1 MSAASRPFDDIRA
14 LIGQMPKADEAARA
28 AAREREA
35 ELTKPAGSLGRLEE
49 IAEWMAGWQ
58 ASARPHVDNP
68 LVAVF
73 AGNHG
78 VVAQGVSAYPASVTG
93 AMVANFTAGGAAIN
107 QICKTF
113 DISLKVYE
121 LALEQPTGDITREP
135 ALDEKACAATM
146 AFGMEALASEPDL
159 LVLGEMGIGNTTP
172 AAAIYHALY
181 GGEAEEWVGR
191 GAGVDDNGPQAQ
203 GRRRGAAVAR
213 HEAHLG
219 DPLEILRASRRARNR
234 GDRRRDP
241 RRAHAP
247 HAGAA
252 RRFRGVLGGRGAA
265 GARRSALDHCL
276 AAHVSAERAH
286 RRCFEVLGK
295 TPLLDLGMRLGEGSG
310 GALAVAVVK
319 AAVACHNGMATFAE
333 AEIAGKS
340 GSSTGAVRN
349 GRRAPRVVKPG
360 ANRVGGKNDRRRAR
374 DPRACRLVD
383 RRQQGGRYPRLLALM
398 TDDVI
403 FMTPGRPPFGK
414 AEFAADA
421 ESAKGITVDP
431 RAEIQE
437 WRLLG
442 SRAFVRSRIEA
453 VLTAPGELC
462 PNACRDTP

>member
-1 MSAASRPFDDIRA
+1 MPASRPFDDIRA
-14 LIGQMPKADEAARA
+14 LIEQMPKADEAART

-121 LALEQPTGDITREP
+121 LALEKPTGDITREA

-191 GAGVDDNGPQAQ
+191 GAGVDDKGL
-203 GRRRGAAVAR
+203 RRKADAVRGAVAL
-213 HEAHLG
+213 HKAHLG
-219 DPLEILRASRRARNR
+219 DPLEILAR
-234 GDRRRDP
+234 
-241 RRAHAP
+241 
-247 HAGAA
+247 
-252 RRFRGVLGGRGAA
+252 LGGREIAATA
-265 GARRSALDHCL
+265 GAILAARMRRTPVLLDGFVACSAAAVLLALDDSALDHCL

-286 RRCFEVLGK
+286 RRVLKLLGK
-295 TPLLDLGMRLGEGSG
+295 TPILDLGMRLGEGSG

-333 AEIAGKS
+333 AGVAGKS
-340 GSSTGAVRN
+340 GS
-349 GRRAPRVVKPG
+349 
-360 ANRVGGKNDRRRAR
+360 
-374 DPRACRLVD
+374 
-383 RRQQGGRYPRLLALM
+383 
-398 TDDVI
+398 
-403 FMTPGRPPFGK
+403 
-414 AEFAADA
+414 
-421 ESAKGITVDP
+421 
-431 RAEIQE
+431 
-437 WRLLG
+437 
-442 SRAFVRSRIEA
+442 
-453 VLTAPGELC
+453 
-462 PNACRDTP
+462 

>member
-121 LALEQPTGDITREP
+121 LALEQPTGDITRES

-191 GAGVDDNGPQAQ
+191 GAGVDDNGL
-203 GRRRGAAVAR
+203 RRKADAVRAAVAR

-219 DPLEILRASRRARNR
+219 DPLEILAR
-234 GDRRRDP
+234 
-241 RRAHAP
+241 
-247 HAGAA
+247 
-252 RRFRGVLGGRGAA
+252 LGGREIAATA
-265 GARRSALDHCL
+265 GAILAARMRRTPVLLDGFVACSAAAALLALDDSALDHCL

-286 RRCFEVLGK
+286 RHVLKLLGK
-295 TPLLDLGMRLGEGSG
+295 TPILDLGMRLGEGSG

-333 AEIAGKS
+333 AGVAGKS
-340 GSSTGAVRN
+340 GS
-349 GRRAPRVVKPG
+349 
-360 ANRVGGKNDRRRAR
+360 
-374 DPRACRLVD
+374 
-383 RRQQGGRYPRLLALM
+383 
-398 TDDVI
+398 
-403 FMTPGRPPFGK
+403 
-414 AEFAADA
+414 
-421 ESAKGITVDP
+421 
-431 RAEIQE
+431 
-437 WRLLG
+437 
-442 SRAFVRSRIEA
+442 
-453 VLTAPGELC
+453 
-462 PNACRDTP
+462 

>member
-14 LIGQMPKADEAARA
+14 LIGQMPKADKAARA

-191 GAGVDDNGPQAQ
+191 GAGVDDNGL
-203 GRRRGAAVAR
+203 RRKADAVRAAVAR

-219 DPLEILRASRRARNR
+219 DPLEILAR
-234 GDRRRDP
+234 
-241 RRAHAP
+241 
-247 HAGAA
+247 
-252 RRFRGVLGGRGAA
+252 LGGREIAATA
-265 GARRSALDHCL
+265 GAILAARMRRTPVLLDGFVACSAAAALLALDDSALDHCL

-286 RRCFEVLGK
+286 RHVLKLLGK
-295 TPLLDLGMRLGEGSG
+295 TPILDLGMRLGEGSG

-333 AEIAGKS
+333 AGVAGKS
-340 GSSTGAVRN
+340 GS
-349 GRRAPRVVKPG
+349 
-360 ANRVGGKNDRRRAR
+360 
-374 DPRACRLVD
+374 
-383 RRQQGGRYPRLLALM
+383 
-398 TDDVI
+398 
-403 FMTPGRPPFGK
+403 
-414 AEFAADA
+414 
-421 ESAKGITVDP
+421 
-431 RAEIQE
+431 
-437 WRLLG
+437 
-442 SRAFVRSRIEA
+442 
-453 VLTAPGELC
+453 
-462 PNACRDTP
+462 